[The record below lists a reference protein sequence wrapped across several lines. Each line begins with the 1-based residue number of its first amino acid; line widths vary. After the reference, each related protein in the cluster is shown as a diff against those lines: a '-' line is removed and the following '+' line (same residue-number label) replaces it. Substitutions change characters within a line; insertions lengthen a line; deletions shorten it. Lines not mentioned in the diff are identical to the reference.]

1 MLESADYLHQFIT
14 FAIAATVGS
23 AKRLTVLHC
32 MHSSRVS
39 LLLLLVFA
47 AIAAFSCYRAL
58 SQKVRHKV
66 GHAIEVARHAGRS
79 LFMLMGGARRKERL
93 ASSFA
98 RKDVTGARC

>member
-1 MLESADYLHQFIT
+1 MLQVF
-14 FAIAATVGS
+14 
-23 AKRLTVLHC
+23 RLTLYWVDTSHTHVVLLQ
-32 MHSSRVS
+32 VLS

-66 GHAIEVARHAGRS
+66 GHASEVARHAGRS

-93 ASSFA
+93 TSSLA